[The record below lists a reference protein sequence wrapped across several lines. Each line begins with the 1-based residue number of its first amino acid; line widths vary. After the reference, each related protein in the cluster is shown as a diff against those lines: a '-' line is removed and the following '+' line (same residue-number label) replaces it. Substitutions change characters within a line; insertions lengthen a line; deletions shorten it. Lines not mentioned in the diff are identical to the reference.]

1 MAGYG
6 KDTPLLSD
14 TPATG
19 VNTQNADHQRPL
31 VLVEYFP
38 FNETNEMPVEY
49 RPLPTYSGWTKERME
64 RDLRRFQENHL
75 NGTLLRL
82 SPQDI
87 ADSFKRARLKEYL
100 DLSLKHD
107 CTALLC
113 LTVAHPMQLDLGNTE
128 RFLKYQGIADH
139 AALYR
144 KGQNVILAFAEDIQ
158 VTGRD
163 EAGFEHRLLG
173 RDWTSL
179 PCSSEALNLSAKD
192 NLIWIYASF
201 HKPSKAS
208 WPIQEWMFPR
218 SGFKHFRKSLEKARE
233 RSPKII
239 VISSWNDF
247 YNGSALEKNTLD
259 GEKGL
264 EIFRKQLEKWK

>member
-1 MAGYG
+1 
-6 KDTPLLSD
+6 
-14 TPATG
+14 
-19 VNTQNADHQRPL
+19 
-31 VLVEYFP
+31 
-38 FNETNEMPVEY
+38 MPVEY

-64 RDLRRFQENHL
+64 RDLQRLQENRL
-75 NGTLLRL
+75 NGAVLRL

-87 ADSFKRARLKEYL
+87 ADSFKRARLKEFL
-100 DLSLKHD
+100 DISLKHD

-113 LTVAHPMQLDLGNTE
+113 LTAEHPMQLDLGNTE

-144 KGQNVILAFAEDIQ
+144 KGQNVILAFAEGIQ
-158 VTGRD
+158 LTGRD

-173 RDWTSL
+173 RDWTAL
-179 PCSSEALNLSAKD
+179 PCSSESLNLSAKD
-192 NLIWIYASF
+192 DLIWIYTSF

-208 WPIQEWMFPR
+208 WPIQEWMLPR
-218 SGFKHFRKSLEKARE
+218 SGFKHFRKTLEKARE
-233 RSPKII
+233 SSPKII

-264 EIFRKQLEKWK
+264 EILRKQLEKWK